1 MKTVFLLQHSYEVNE
16 IEYTKVIG
24 IYSTRNKAQ
33 EVISTYKELP
43 GFKEYPEDFYIDEYH
58 LDKNEWEEGFLGSA
72 ELEGSV

>member
-24 IYSTRNKAQ
+24 IYSTRDKAQ
-33 EVISTYKELP
+33 DVINTYKELP

-58 LDKNEWEEGFLGSA
+58 MDKNEWEEGFLGSA
-72 ELEGSV
+72 GLEG